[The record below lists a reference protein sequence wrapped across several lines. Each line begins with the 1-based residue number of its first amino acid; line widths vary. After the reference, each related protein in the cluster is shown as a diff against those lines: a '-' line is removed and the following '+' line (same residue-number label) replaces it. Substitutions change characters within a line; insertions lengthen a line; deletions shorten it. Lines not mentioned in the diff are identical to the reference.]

1 MTAFIDT
8 IHASARIDLSHIDAW
23 VFDLDN
29 TLYPAECNLFAQMH
43 VKMEAFIQQRLG
55 LSQEAARRLHKD
67 YYVRYGTA
75 LSGLMRE
82 NAIEPGDFLDY
93 VHDIDLA
100 VVEANEALA
109 SAIAALP
116 GKRYIFTN
124 GSVKHAE
131 NVMARLGVD
140 GLFDAIFDI
149 EAAAYTPKPH
159 RETYERF
166 LGANAIAAKRAAMFE
181 DLAHNLESAHALG
194 MTTVLVCSQAA
205 WAEGE
210 PEHMRPGRV
219 GERSAHV
226 HHVTEDLT
234 DFLGTVITAAATH
247 DDQRKMRP

>member
-1 MTAFIDT
+1 MTA
-8 IHASARIDLSHIDAW
+8 SPLPDLSHIDAW

-43 VKMEAFIQQRLG
+43 VRMEAFIQQRLG

-82 NAIEPGDFLDY
+82 NAIEPGEFLDY

-109 SAIAALP
+109 AAIAALP

-131 NVMARLGVD
+131 NVMARLGVSD
-140 GLFDAIFDI
+140 LFDDIFDI
-149 EAAAYTPKPH
+149 EAAGYTPKPH
-159 RETYERF
+159 RQTYERF
-166 LGANAIAAKRAAMFE
+166 LGAHRVAAQRAAMFE

-205 WAEGE
+205 WADGE
-210 PEHMRPGRV
+210 PEHLRPGRI
-219 GERSAHV
+219 GEKRAHV

-234 DFLGTVITAAATH
+234 GFLGAAITAANET
-247 DDQRKMRP
+247 DNQRKTRA